1 MTSDSAHV
9 LWRTLTT
16 APHTP
21 SPESEE
27 KSPLRAIDLA
37 KKIRREKREEERT
50 TKGIKPTTTP
60 LQKRVSEL
68 KQFTQQLQNVHPNVL
83 AKHLHKTML
92 FQNKDVIVLNKP
104 YGVSVKGNEYT
115 YLCNL

>member
-16 APHTP
+16 APPLP
-21 SPESEE
+21 SPEPEE
-27 KSPLRAIDLA
+27 KAPLRAIDLA
-37 KKIRREKREEERT
+37 KKIRQEKREEERT
-50 TKGIKPTTTP
+50 TKGIKPTATP

-92 FQNKDVIVLNKP
+92 FQNRDVIVLNKP
-104 YGVSVKGNEYT
+104 YGVSVKGMSFVT
-115 YLCNL
+115 YANK